1 MDMMDV
7 VRYRESNGH
16 SSHKRTKNTGGLDYQ
31 ENVQEMNQTVNITP
45 PPFVEPHRLNTR
57 IEEEDID
64 KEKDGGPTG

>member
-1 MDMMDV
+1 MLSGIV
-7 VRYRESNGH
+7 SLTAIH
-16 SSHKRTKNTGGLDYQ
+16 LIKRTKNTGGLDYQ